1 MSTSGA
7 TGPAAACQ
15 QPGCTGTVGAD
26 GYCGGCGLRP
36 GTASAAGAG
45 GTTVAGRA
53 APAVEARVSVP
64 VPTSVG
70 TTGSR
75 PSGGGTGRRRLG
87 AGLVELPP
95 VPVRD
100 PVTAVIEDPRVEEGK
115 RFCSSGRHPVGRG
128 RDGRPGR
135 TEGFCPVDGIRYS
148 FTPKLERGEMV
159 GGQYEVVG
167 CLAYGGQGWI
177 YLARDHH
184 LDKEWVVLKG
194 LLDAGDAAAQAA
206 AIAERRFLVEAK
218 HPGVVGV
225 YNFVQ
230 HADRCTRAM
239 AGYIVMEYV
248 GGQSLKQMV
257 LERRKDSG
265 SLQLEHALTYATEA
279 LTALG
284 YLHSKGLVY
293 CDFKPDNTMLSED
306 HLKLI
311 DMGAVRRVD
320 DTTGDIYGTPGY
332 QAPEIRP
339 YGALPSPSS
348 DLYTVGRTLAV
359 MTFDFAGF
367 TREYLHSLP
376 PQETVP
382 LLAEQDSYYR
392 LLRRATDPDPLRRF
406 TTAAEM
412 AEQLTGVLR
421 EVLCTA
427 DGQQRP
433 SLSTLFS
440 PELQAIGAATAA
452 GTGPALVA
460 AYDGAGPARADADPV
475 TATDILAGLPAPLA
489 DSDDPAAGYLATLS
503 ALDAPGQAAELA
515 AVVAAGQAAPPGVAD
530 SAEVRL
536 ALARA
541 RIMTG
546 DLVAA
551 ADDLEGL
558 VGAGRADWRATWYQG
573 LIELAGGRP
582 DHARA
587 AFEGVYDALPGEL
600 AARLAVALA
609 AEAAGDRAAAA
620 RHFQV
625 VWTIDHSYVSAAF
638 GLARVRLAAGD
649 PAGAIGVLATV
660 PETSSHHV
668 AAQVVAFRARI
679 SGRSAAGLSLAEL
692 TQAGRQLQSLRLDV
706 ASKESLTAE
715 LLLAALGWVAAAK
728 APAGQRLL
736 DWELTERSLQFGLEQ
751 TYRSLA
757 RLVSAEDRRIQLVDL
772 ANDVRPWTRS

>member
-1 MSTSGA
+1 MNTSGA
-7 TGPAAACQ
+7 TGAATRCQ
-15 QPGCTGTVGAD
+15 QPGCTGTIEAD
-26 GYCGGCGLRP
+26 GYCGGCGLR
-36 GTASAAGAG
+36 AGA
-45 GTTVAGRA
+45 A
-53 APAVEARVSVP
+53 APATAGTTAPPAARVSVP
-64 VPTSVG
+64 VPRSRG
-70 TTGSR
+70 TTPTGH
-75 PSGGGTGRRRLG
+75 TGRRRLG
-87 AGLVELPP
+87 AGLIELPP

-100 PVTAVIEDPRVEEGK
+100 PATAVLEHPQVEESK
-115 RFCSSGRHPVGRG
+115 RFCSSSGRHPVGRG
-128 RDGRPGR
+128 RDGQRGR
-135 TEGFCPVDGIRYS
+135 TEGFCPVDGAQYS

-194 LLDAGDAAAQAA
+194 LLDTGDAAAQAA

-218 HPGVVGV
+218 HPGIVGV

-230 HADRCTRAM
+230 HADRRTQTM

-248 GGQSLKQMV
+248 GGQSLRQMAAG
-257 LERRKDSG
+257 LLPLD
-265 SLQLEHALTYATEA
+265 HALTYATEA

-293 CDFKPDNTMLSED
+293 CDFKPDNTMLAED

-311 DMGAVRRVD
+311 DMGAVRRAD
-320 DTTGDIYGTPGY
+320 DVTSDIYGTPGY
-332 QAPEIRP
+332 QAPEIARD
-339 YGALPSPSS
+339 GALPSPSS
-348 DLYTVGRTLAV
+348 DLYTVGRALAV
-359 MTFDFAGF
+359 ITFNFAGF
-367 TREYLHSLP
+367 TREYLYSLP
-376 PQETVP
+376 AQQTVP

-392 LLRRATDPDPLRRF
+392 LLRRATDPDPPRRF
-406 TTAAEM
+406 TTAEEM

-421 EVLCTA
+421 EVLSTS
-427 DGQQRP
+427 DRKQRP

-440 PELQAIGAATAA
+440 PELRAIGAATAA
-452 GTGPALVA
+452 GP
-460 AYDGAGPARADADPV
+460 DGARPPRATPAGEPV
-475 TATDILAGLPAPLA
+475 TAADILAGLPAPLA

-503 ALDAPGQAAELA
+503 ALDAPGLAAELA
-515 AVVAAGQAAPPGVAD
+515 AVLAAGPKAPPGVAD

-546 DLVAA
+546 DLAAA
-551 ADDLEGL
+551 ADDLDGL
-558 VGAGRADWRATWYQG
+558 VESGRGDWRVTWYHG
-573 LIELAGGRP
+573 LAELAGGHP
-582 DHARA
+582 SLARA

-600 AARLAVALA
+600 APRLAVALA
-609 AEAAGDRAAAA
+609 AEAAGDHAAAA

-638 GLARVRLAAGD
+638 GLARVRLAGGD
-649 PAGAIGVLATV
+649 TAGAIEVLDTV
-660 PETSSHHV
+660 PETSSHHG

-679 SGRSAAGLSLAEL
+679 SGRPSLSLACL
-692 TQAGRQLQSLRLDV
+692 TEAGQQLRQLRLDA
-706 ASKESLTAE
+706 ASRESLTAE
-715 LLLAALGWVAAAK
+715 LLRAALGWVAAGK
-728 APAGQRLL
+728 APGGQRLL
-736 DWELTERSLQFGLEQ
+736 DWELTERSLRLGLEQ

-757 RLVSAEDRRIQLVDL
+757 RLVSAEDHRIQLVDL

>member
-1 MSTSGA
+1 MNTSGA
-7 TGPAAACQ
+7 TGPVTACQ
-15 QPGCTGTVGAD
+15 QPGCTGTIEAG
-26 GYCGGCGLRP
+26 GYCGRCGLR
-36 GTASAAGAG
+36 ADA
-45 GTTVAGRA
+45 A
-53 APAVEARVSVP
+53 APATGAAGTAVARPATADPVPAARVSVP
-64 VPTSVG
+64 VPRSRG

-75 PSGGGTGRRRLG
+75 PSAGHTGRRRLG
-87 AGLVELPP
+87 AGLIELPP

-100 PVTAVIEDPRVEEGK
+100 PATAVLDSPQVEESK
-115 RFCSSGRHPVGRG
+115 RFCGSSGRHPVGRG
-128 RDGRPGR
+128 RDGQPGR
-135 TEGFCPVDGIRYS
+135 TEGFCPVDGAQYS
-148 FTPKLERGEMV
+148 FTPKLERDEMV

-194 LLDAGDAAAQAA
+194 LLDTGDAAAQAA

-218 HPGVVGV
+218 HPGIVSV

-230 HADRCTRAM
+230 HADRRTQTM

-248 GGQSLKQMV
+248 GGQSLKQMAAG
-257 LERRKDSG
+257 L
-265 SLQLEHALTYATEA
+265 LPLEHALTYATEA

-293 CDFKPDNTMLSED
+293 CDFKPDNTMLADD

-311 DMGAVRRVD
+311 DMGAVRRID
-320 DTTGDIYGTPGY
+320 DVTSDIYGTPGY
-332 QAPEIRP
+332 QAPEITRD
-339 YGALPSPSS
+339 GALPSPSS

-359 MTFDFAGF
+359 TTFSFAGF
-367 TREYLHSLP
+367 TREYLHGLP
-376 PQETVP
+376 AQETVP

-421 EVLCTA
+421 EVLSTS
-427 DGQQRP
+427 DRKQRP

-452 GTGPALVA
+452 GPG
-460 AYDGAGPARADADPV
+460 GAGPPRATAAAEPV
-475 TATDILAGLPAPLA
+475 TAADILAGLPAPLA

-503 ALDAPGQAAELA
+503 VLDAPGQAAELA
-515 AVVAAGQAAPPGVAD
+515 AVMVAGEKAAPGVAD
-530 SAEVRL
+530 SVEVRL

-546 DLVAA
+546 DLAGAA
-551 ADDLEGL
+551 ADLGGL
-558 VGAGRADWRATWYQG
+558 VDAGRGDWRVTWYQG

-587 AFEGVYDALPGEL
+587 EFEGVYDALPGEL
-600 AARLAVALA
+600 APRLAVALA
-609 AEAAGDRAAAA
+609 AEAAGDHAAAA

-638 GLARVRLAAGD
+638 GLARVRLADGD
-649 PAGAIGVLATV
+649 TAGAIEVLDTV

-668 AAQVVAFRARI
+668 AAQVGALRARL
-679 SGRSAAGLSLAEL
+679 SWRPPAGLSLASL
-692 TQAGRQLQSLRLDV
+692 TQAGQQLRQLRLDA
-706 ASKESLTAE
+706 ASQESLTAE
-715 LLLAALGWVAAAK
+715 VLQAALGWVAAGR

-736 DWELTERSLQFGLEQ
+736 EWELTERSLRFGLEQ

-757 RLVSAEDRRIQLVDL
+757 RLVSAEDRRIQLADL

>member
-1 MSTSGA
+1 MSGDGA

-15 QPGCTGTVGAD
+15 QPGCTGTIGAD
-26 GYCGGCGLRP
+26 GYCGYCGLRP
-36 GTASAAGAG
+36 GAASAAGGG
-45 GTTVAGRA
+45 GTTVAGPAA
-53 APAVEARVSVP
+53 APPPPEARVSVP
-64 VPTSVG
+64 VPTSGG

-100 PVTAVIEDPRVEEGK
+100 PATAVIEDPRVDEGK

-128 RDGRPGR
+128 RDGWPGR
-135 TEGFCPVDGIRYS
+135 TEGFCPVDGAQYS

-159 GGQYEVVG
+159 GAQYEVVG

-230 HADRCTRAM
+230 HADRRTRAM

-257 LERRKDSG
+257 LERRKDGG
-265 SLQLEHALTYATEA
+265 SLPLEHALTYATEA

-284 YLHSKGLVY
+284 YLHSRGLVY
-293 CDFKPDNTMLSED
+293 CDFKPDNTMLAED

-320 DTTGDIYGTPGY
+320 DTTSDIYGTPGY
-332 QAPEIRP
+332 QAPEIRAD
-339 YGALPSPSS
+339 GALPSPSS

-359 MTFDFAGF
+359 TTFDFAGF
-367 TREYLHSLP
+367 TGQYLHSLP
-376 PQETVP
+376 PQGTVP

-406 TTAAEM
+406 TTAADM

-421 EVLCTA
+421 EVLCAA
-427 DGQQRP
+427 DGRQRP
-433 SLSTLFS
+433 SLSALFS

-452 GTGPALVA
+452 DTGV
-460 AYDGAGPARADADPV
+460 AYDGAGPARAAADPV
-475 TATDILAGLPAPLA
+475 TAADILAGLPAPLA

-515 AVVAAGQAAPPGVAD
+515 AVVAAGPTAPPGVAD
-530 SAEVRL
+530 SVEVRL

-546 DLVAA
+546 DLVTAA
-551 ADDLEGL
+551 AGLDGL
-558 VGAGRADWRATWYQG
+558 VGAGRGDWRVTWYQG
-573 LIELAGGRP
+573 LTELAGGHP

-600 AARLAVALA
+600 APRLAVALA
-609 AEAAGDRAAAA
+609 AEGAGDRAAAA
-620 RHFQV
+620 RHFPV
-625 VWTIDHSYVSAAF
+625 VWAIDHSYVSAAF
-638 GLARVRLAAGD
+638 GLARVRLADGD
-649 PAGAIGVLATV
+649 TAGAIEVLATV

-668 AAQVVAFRARI
+668 AAQVAGFRARI
-679 SGRSAAGLSLAEL
+679 SGRSAAGLSLADL
-692 TQAGRQLQSLRLDV
+692 TQAGRQLQRLRLDA
-706 ASKESLTAE
+706 ASQESLTAE
-715 LLLAALGWVAAAK
+715 FLLAALRWVAAGK
-728 APAGQRLL
+728 APAGERLL
-736 DWELTERSLQFGLEQ
+736 GWKLTERSLRSGLEQ

>member
-1 MSTSGA
+1 
-7 TGPAAACQ
+7 
-15 QPGCTGTVGAD
+15 
-26 GYCGGCGLRP
+26 
-36 GTASAAGAG
+36 
-45 GTTVAGRA
+45 
-53 APAVEARVSVP
+53 
-64 VPTSVG
+64 
-70 TTGSR
+70 
-75 PSGGGTGRRRLG
+75 
-87 AGLVELPP
+87 
-95 VPVRD
+95 
-100 PVTAVIEDPRVEEGK
+100 
-115 RFCSSGRHPVGRG
+115 
-128 RDGRPGR
+128 
-135 TEGFCPVDGIRYS
+135 
-148 FTPKLERGEMV
+148 
-159 GGQYEVVG
+159 
-167 CLAYGGQGWI
+167 
-177 YLARDHH
+177 
-184 LDKEWVVLKG
+184 
-194 LLDAGDAAAQAA
+194 
-206 AIAERRFLVEAK
+206 
-218 HPGVVGV
+218 
-225 YNFVQ
+225 
-230 HADRCTRAM
+230 
-239 AGYIVMEYV
+239 
-248 GGQSLKQMV
+248 
-257 LERRKDSG
+257 
-265 SLQLEHALTYATEA
+265 
-279 LTALG
+279 
-284 YLHSKGLVY
+284 
-293 CDFKPDNTMLSED
+293 
-306 HLKLI
+306 
-311 DMGAVRRVD
+311 
-320 DTTGDIYGTPGY
+320 
-332 QAPEIRP
+332 
-339 YGALPSPSS
+339 
-348 DLYTVGRTLAV
+348 

-421 EVLCTA
+421 EVLSTS
-427 DGQQRP
+427 DRRQRP

-452 GTGPALVA
+452 GPGDAMPRRA
-460 AYDGAGPARADADPV
+460 AAAAEPV
-475 TATDILAGLPAPLA
+475 TPADILAGLPAPLA

-573 LIELAGGRP
+573 LIELASGHPGR
-582 DHARA
+582 ARA
-587 AFEGVYDALPGEL
+587 EFEGVYDALPGEL
-600 AARLAVALA
+600 APRLAVALA
-609 AEAAGDRAAAA
+609 AEAAGDHAAAA
-620 RHFQV
+620 RHFQA

>member
-1 MSTSGA
+1 MARPA
-7 TGPAAACQ
+7 TAGP
-15 QPGCTGTVGAD
+15 V
-26 GYCGGCGLRP
+26 
-36 GTASAAGAG
+36 
-45 GTTVAGRA
+45 
-53 APAVEARVSVP
+53 PAARVSVP
-64 VPTSVG
+64 VPRSRG

-75 PSGGGTGRRRLG
+75 PPGGHTGRRRLG
-87 AGLVELPP
+87 AGLIELPP

-100 PVTAVIEDPRVEEGK
+100 PATAVLESPQVEESK
-115 RFCSSGRHPVGRG
+115 RFCGSSGRHPVGRG
-128 RDGRPGR
+128 RDGQPGR
-135 TEGFCPVDGIRYS
+135 TEGFCPVDGAEYS

-194 LLDAGDAAAQAA
+194 LLDTGDAAAQAA

-218 HPGVVGV
+218 HPGIVSV

-230 HADRCTRAM
+230 HADRRTQTT

-248 GGQSLKQMV
+248 GGQSLKQMAAG
-257 LERRKDSG
+257 L
-265 SLQLEHALTYATEA
+265 LPLEHALTYATEA

-293 CDFKPDNTMLSED
+293 CDFKPDNTMLADD

-311 DMGAVRRVD
+311 DMGAVRRID
-320 DTTGDIYGTPGY
+320 DVTSDIYGTPGY
-332 QAPEIRP
+332 QAPEITRD
-339 YGALPSPSS
+339 GALPSPSS

-359 MTFDFAGF
+359 TTFNFAGF
-367 TREYLHSLP
+367 TREYLHDLP
-376 PQETVP
+376 APETVP

-421 EVLCTA
+421 EVLSTS
-427 DGQQRP
+427 DRKQRP

-440 PELQAIGAATAA
+440 PELRAIGAATAA
-452 GTGPALVA
+452 GPGGARPPRATA
-460 AYDGAGPARADADPV
+460 AAEPV
-475 TATDILAGLPAPLA
+475 TPADILAGLPAPLA

-515 AVVAAGQAAPPGVAD
+515 AVVTAGPKAPPGVAD
-530 SAEVRL
+530 SVEVRL

-546 DLVAA
+546 DLVGAA
-551 ADDLEGL
+551 AGLEGL
-558 VGAGRADWRATWYQG
+558 VDAGRGDWRVTWYQG
-573 LIELAGGRP
+573 LIELAGGHP

-587 AFEGVYDALPGEL
+587 EFEGVYDALPGEL
-600 AARLAVALA
+600 APRLAVALA
-609 AEAAGDRAAAA
+609 AEAAGDHAAAA

-638 GLARVRLAAGD
+638 GLARVRLAGGD
-649 PAGAIGVLATV
+649 TAGAIEVLDTV

-668 AAQVVAFRARI
+668 AAQVGALRARI
-679 SGRSAAGLSLAEL
+679 SGRGPAGLSLASL
-692 TQAGRQLQSLRLDV
+692 TQAGQQLRQLRLDA
-706 ASKESLTAE
+706 ASQESLTAE
-715 LLLAALGWVAAAK
+715 LLQAALGWVAAGK
-728 APAGQRLL
+728 APPGQRLL
-736 DWELTERSLQFGLEQ
+736 EWELTERSLRFGLEQ

-757 RLVSAEDRRIQLVDL
+757 RLVSAEDRRIRLVDL

>member
-1 MSTSGA
+1 MTTSGT
-7 TGPAAACQ
+7 TGPVTACQ
-15 QPGCTGTVGAD
+15 QPGCTGTIEAD
-26 GYCGGCGLRP
+26 GYCGRCGLQ
-36 GTASAAGAG
+36 AGAAAAA
-45 GTTVAGRA
+45 GTTVAGP
-53 APAVEARVSVP
+53 APPPAARVSVP
-64 VPTSVG
+64 VPSSRG

-75 PSGGGTGRRRLG
+75 PSANGRRRLG
-87 AGLVELPP
+87 AGLIELPP

-100 PVTAVIEDPRVEEGK
+100 PATAVLENPQVEESK
-115 RFCSSGRHPVGRG
+115 RFCSSSRHPVGRG
-128 RDGRPGR
+128 RDGQPGR
-135 TEGFCPVDGIRYS
+135 TEGFCPVDGAQYS

-159 GGQYEVVG
+159 SGQYEVVG

-194 LLDAGDAAAQAA
+194 LLDTGDAAAQAA

-218 HPGVVGV
+218 HPGIVSV

-230 HADRCTRAM
+230 HADRRTQTT
-239 AGYIVMEYV
+239 AGYIVLEYV
-248 GGQSLKQMV
+248 GGQSLKQMAAG
-257 LERRKDSG
+257 L
-265 SLQLEHALTYATEA
+265 LPLEHALTYATEA

-293 CDFKPDNTMLSED
+293 CDFKPDNTMLAED

-311 DMGAVRRVD
+311 DMGAVRRID
-320 DTTGDIYGTPGY
+320 DVISDIYGTPGY
-332 QAPEIRP
+332 QAPEIARD
-339 YGALPSPSS
+339 GALPSPSS

-359 MTFDFAGF
+359 TTFNFAGF
-367 TREYLHSLP
+367 TREHLYSLP
-376 PQETVP
+376 AQETVP

-421 EVLCTA
+421 EVLSTS
-427 DGQQRP
+427 DHKQRP

-452 GTGPALVA
+452 G
-460 AYDGAGPARADADPV
+460 GAGPPRATAAAEPV
-475 TATDILAGLPAPLA
+475 TPADILAGMPAPLA

-503 ALDAPGQAAELA
+503 ALDARGQAAELA
-515 AVVAAGQAAPPGVAD
+515 AVVAAGPKAPPGVAD
-530 SAEVRL
+530 SVEVRL

-546 DLVAA
+546 DLVGAA
-551 ADDLEGL
+551 ADLVGL
-558 VGAGRADWRATWYQG
+558 VDAGRGDWRVTWYQG
-573 LIELAGGRP
+573 LIELAGGHP

-587 AFEGVYDALPGEL
+587 EFEGVYDTLPGEL
-600 AARLAVALA
+600 APRLAVALA
-609 AEAAGDRAAAA
+609 AEAAGHHAAAA

-638 GLARVRLAAGD
+638 GLARVRLAGGD
-649 PAGAIGVLATV
+649 TAGAIEVLDTV

-668 AAQVVAFRARI
+668 AAQVGALRARI
-679 SGRSAAGLSLAEL
+679 SGPPPAGLSLASL
-692 TQAGRQLQSLRLDV
+692 TEAGQQLQQLRLDA
-706 ASKESLTAE
+706 ASQESLTAE
-715 LLLAALGWVAAAK
+715 LLRAALGWVATGQ
-728 APAGQRLL
+728 APASQRLL
-736 DWELTERSLQFGLEQ
+736 GWELTERSLRFGLEQ
-751 TYRSLA
+751 AYRSLA